1 MHGNEKPQSREKR
14 ETHDDMVA
22 AGLLQHVRDELRGD
36 GSAALVL
43 LVLTGIGEQGDD
55 RGNAL
60 RARDLAGVDHNAHLH
75 ERGVHLPAARV
86 DDVHIVLPHGL
97 LDVDVCFADSA
108 LLDLGA
114 AEWDAQTVE
123 RSQREGGGRRNQR
136 KGQSGCEPPGTI
148 GMYRR
153 AMISASSGWLVP
165 AQAPTHV
172 HAVSSAID
180 VTTQPRQPDQPHAPV
195 NILIPL
201 PVNMMQNVHETKK
214 EIRIG
219 CRKGKEE
226 KGRGRGDGASRGTVA
241 IFL

>member
-1 MHGNEKPQSREKR
+1 
-14 ETHDDMVA
+14 MVA

-97 LDVDVCFADSA
+97 LDVDVRFADSA

-123 RSQREGGGRRNQR
+123 RSQREKGG
-136 KGQSGCEPPGTI
+136 
-148 GMYRR
+148 
-153 AMISASSGWLVP
+153 
-165 AQAPTHV
+165 
-172 HAVSSAID
+172 
-180 VTTQPRQPDQPHAPV
+180 
-195 NILIPL
+195 
-201 PVNMMQNVHETKK
+201 KK
-214 EIRIG
+214 EPTEG
-219 CRKGKEE
+219 SEW
-226 KGRGRGDGASRGTVA
+226 V
-241 IFL
+241 